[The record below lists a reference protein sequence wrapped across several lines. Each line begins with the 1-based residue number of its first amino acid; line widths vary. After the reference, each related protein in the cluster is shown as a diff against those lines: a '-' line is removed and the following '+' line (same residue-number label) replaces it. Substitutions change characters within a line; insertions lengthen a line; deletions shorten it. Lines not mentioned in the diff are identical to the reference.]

1 MGDWGQ
7 DIDHLLSI
15 HSRWRIA
22 GEAWASQ
29 FLAYMQRD
37 ASFWDITYCLLCRYD
52 AMCGPGH
59 KEGGGFHAA
68 IPSTAFHTLETM
80 EDVSGRVECFAS
92 PQLCHGEK
100 WNFCSVFPD
109 LDIFFGSL
117 GPFLDE
123 EMDIG
128 RFGGMY
134 EINPPFVRGVVL
146 RLAEKLLKALERAEL
161 EDRTLCIFLVLP
173 GLTRH
178 KSISNPGE
186 LEVDALDELLRCRF
200 RRAFHACVCRP
211 YTNGLAFKTEKAW
224 PQFAVPTSLA
234 LFTSLERNTKD
245 VDFEQLCTTWKHIE
259 QEIDDQKME
268 KKSSILLLH
277 KIGDPGISMNLCISC
292 PILGYF
298 IIETFEGWTGQKKST
313 YRLAI
318 LFHNRITF
326 LV

>member
-1 MGDWGQ
+1 MGDWGH

-68 IPSTAFHTLETM
+68 IPSTAFHTLEKM

-161 EDRTLCIFLVLP
+161 EERTLCIFLVLP

-178 KSISNPGE
+178 KSISNPSE
-186 LEVDALDELLRCRF
+186 LEVDALDALDELLRCRF
-200 RRAFHACVCRP
+200 RRAFHACACRP

-268 KKSSILLLH
+268 KKSSILLLL
-277 KIGDPGISMNLCISC
+277 S
-292 PILGYF
+292 
-298 IIETFEGWTGQKKST
+298 
-313 YRLAI
+313 
-318 LFHNRITF
+318 LFDSS
-326 LV
+326 